1 MLLPFDPPDDVAEPA
16 PAPEAEVRP
25 DLGFGGESGGVTLLL
40 GPPRGGKTR
49 VLLDRYLAAYRAG
62 LAAGRVGRCV
72 WITPNR
78 LSRESVAADLAAEV
92 GGPLLGHGVLTF
104 ENLTD
109 ALLAED
115 PGARRRRLGAVS
127 RRRVLRAVVDGA
139 LGRGELSHFAGIART
154 AGFLGLLDRQ
164 IRSWKYEEV
173 RPEEVDA
180 GGSPARR
187 ELTLLY
193 GAYQRR
199 LRIPPDGGP
208 PLYDAEGRVW
218 AARTLLADSVRDEE
232 PRFDIVVADGFTSFT
247 ATQRDLLAGLAVRS
261 RETLLAL
268 PLGDGGDDADRAAL
282 YSRAEETAGLL
293 RTRFAEADRLAATL
307 FHEPDRPDDALGHL
321 AAALFDDRDAPAPP
335 RGDLPAGQIAVIE
348 AGTLA
353 AEVRACVAAVKSLL
367 LGGARADRVVV
378 AARSLNEYADE
389 FHRLADAAGL
399 PVDADRP
406 QPLARRPAVRALLA
420 PWRLE
425 AGRWEYAPLVRLLR
439 NKFFA
444 LDWNSEPPPPQAD
457 ALASGAASRAVARC
471 LQFANVGDGRRAV
484 VRVAADLDP
493 DREDGDKFAKDGLAP
508 AVIDRRR
515 CAEAVALLNDAL
527 EPARAPATFAGW
539 CDRLR
544 ALYET
549 LCFAPPDEDPTPAP
563 WEDDTGDLAAAWAV
577 LDEAAAETAADAGD
591 DDPPEL
597 ALAGFLAA
605 ADELL
610 AAATVPGPP
619 AVAGGVRLIDAE
631 TARTAGCDH
640 LFLLGLG
647 EGQFPAPP
655 PKGDAAADPASGE
668 PGSADPD
675 AHARAEMLLFFGVVT
690 RPVKTLTLSY
700 PTLDEQARRLFAG
713 PYVRAVTDLFADGVV
728 TTRLADDLDPVP
740 TLAAAQT
747 AEDARVAA
755 ARALLTDGDPAPLAT
770 LLHSTAD
777 GPAVRN
783 ALGAVRALAARTRTP
798 GSTTF
803 DGALSSQNRATWRK
817 RRPADHEFSA
827 GELEDFAANPH
838 RYFLNRVLGVDRPSP
853 PRLSGDHAARGGA
866 MHEALKR
873 VHEDADPREDGSAL
887 AARMRG
893 FLRDL
898 RPRNATFA
906 RWHEG
911 LWESERAVL
920 LDFADRYAKQADDD
934 RGKVRKAHGSDPHPR
949 HLEIAFGE
957 RTPDEPGE
965 EVLDRLP
972 AAVFGEGR
980 DATRVT
986 GRIDRLDTVSAE
998 DGPRYR
1004 VVDYKTG
1011 FVQTFDAEDVRQGLR
1026 LQLAVYAVA
1035 ARRLGL
1041 VEEAAEIDALVYW
1054 KVADGG
1060 AKSGLKQGVK
1070 LEDLVGDLPGW
1081 LDETVP
1087 RLAAAIRGGVFPV
1100 NPDEGGGAKWQA
1112 EFARVSRSAEVRA
1125 VAERLEKWP
1134 PPWLRVP
1141 AAAGDS
1147 ESGEANDD

>member
-1 MLLPFDPPDDVAEPA
+1 M
-16 PAPEAEVRP
+16 
-25 DLGFGGESGGVTLLL
+25 
-40 GPPRGGKTR
+40 
-49 VLLDRYLAAYRAG
+49 
-62 LAAGRVGRCV
+62 
-72 WITPNR
+72 
-78 LSRESVAADLAAEV
+78 
-92 GGPLLGHGVLTF
+92 
-104 ENLTD
+104 
-109 ALLAED
+109 
-115 PGARRRRLGAVS
+115 
-127 RRRVLRAVVDGA
+127 
-139 LGRGELSHFAGIART
+139 
-154 AGFLGLLDRQ
+154 
-164 IRSWKYEEV
+164 
-173 RPEEVDA
+173 
-180 GGSPARR
+180 
-187 ELTLLY
+187 
-193 GAYQRR
+193 
-199 LRIPPDGGP
+199 
-208 PLYDAEGRVW
+208 
-218 AARTLLADSVRDEE
+218 
-232 PRFDIVVADGFTSFT
+232 
-247 ATQRDLLAGLAVRS
+247 
-261 RETLLAL
+261 
-268 PLGDGGDDADRAAL
+268 
-282 YSRAEETAGLL
+282 
-293 RTRFAEADRLAATL
+293 
-307 FHEPDRPDDALGHL
+307 
-321 AAALFDDRDAPAPP
+321 
-335 RGDLPAGQIAVIE
+335 
-348 AGTLA
+348 
-353 AEVRACVAAVKSLL
+353 
-367 LGGARADRVVV
+367 VV
-378 AARSLNEYADE
+378 AARSLNEYAEE

-406 QPLARRPAVRALLA
+406 HPLARRPAVRALLA

-439 NKFFA
+439 SEFFA
-444 LDWNSEPPPPQAD
+444 FDGGGGA
-457 ALASGAASRAVARC
+457 ASGAASRAVARC
-471 LQFANVGDGRRAV
+471 LRFANVGDGRRAV

-493 DREDGDKFAKDGLAP
+493 DREDGDKFVNDGLAP
-508 AVIDRRR
+508 AAEDRRR
-515 CAEAVALLNDAL
+515 CAGAVADLDDAL
-527 EPARAPATFAGW
+527 EPARTPATFAGW

-544 ALYET
+544 GMADDLA
-549 LCFAPPDEDPTPAP
+549 FAPPAGDSTREP
-563 WEDDTGDLAAAWAV
+563 WEDDAADLAAAWAV
-577 LDEAAAETAADAGD
+577 LDDAAAEIAADAGD

-610 AAATVPGPP
+610 SAATVPGPP

-655 PKGDAAADPASGE
+655 PKGDAAADAE
-668 PGSADPD
+668 SADPD

-690 RPVKTLTLSY
+690 RPVKTLALSY

-713 PYVRAVTDLFADGVV
+713 PYVRAVTDLFADGVIAR
-728 TTRLADDLDPVP
+728 RLADDLDPVP
-740 TLAAAQT
+740 KLAAAQT

-770 LLHSTAD
+770 LLHSPPRVRRCGTRW
-777 GPAVRN
+777 GPCGRSPPAPARRGRRRSTGPSPPGTGRRGGGGGRRTTSSAPAN
-783 ALGAVRALAARTRTP
+783 SRTSPRTRT
-798 GSTTF
+798 
-803 DGALSSQNRATWRK
+803 AI
-817 RRPADHEFSA
+817 
-827 GELEDFAANPH
+827 
-838 RYFLNRVLGVDRPSP
+838 FLTRVLGVDRPSP

-873 VHEDADPREDGSAL
+873 THEDADPREDGSAL
-887 AARMRG
+887 AARMRE

-920 LDFADRYAKQADDD
+920 LDFADRYAGQADDD
-934 RGKVRKAHGSDPHPR
+934 RGKVRKAHGSDPTPR
-949 HLEIAFGE
+949 YLEIAFGE

-965 EVLDRLP
+965 EVPDRLP
-972 AAVFGEGR
+972 AAVFGEGA

-986 GRIDRLDTVSAE
+986 GRIDRLDAVLAE

-1011 FVQTFDAEDVRQGLR
+1011 FVQTFDADDVRQGLR

-1041 VEEAAEIDALVYW
+1041 VEEAAEIDDLIYW

-1060 AKSGLKQGVK
+1060 AKSGLKRGVK

-1100 NPDEGGGAKWQA
+1100 NPDEVGGAKWQA

-1141 AAAGDS
+1141 AAANAS
-1147 ESGEANDD
+1147 RSGEANGG

>member
-1 MLLPFDPPDDVAEPA
+1 MLLPFDPPDDDTEPA
-16 PAPEAEVRP
+16 LKAEVRP
-25 DLGFGGESGGVTLLL
+25 DLGFGGDPGAVTLLL

-62 LAAGRVGRCV
+62 LADGRVGRCV

-78 LSRESVAADLAAEV
+78 LSREAVAADMAAEV

-109 ALLAED
+109 ALLAEA
-115 PGARRRRLGAVS
+115 PGAGRRRLGAVS

-139 LGRGELSHFAGIART
+139 LARGELSHFAGIART

-173 RPEEVDA
+173 RPDQVDA
-180 GGSPARR
+180 AGSPARR
-187 ELTLLY
+187 ELAMLY
-193 GAYQRR
+193 GSYQCR
-199 LRIPPDGGP
+199 LRTPPDGGR
-208 PLYDAEGRVW
+208 PLYDAEGGVW
-218 AARTLLADSVRDEE
+218 AARTLLADSVRGEE
-232 PRFDIVVADGFTSFT
+232 PKYDIVVADGFTSFT
-247 ATQRDLLAGLAVRS
+247 ATQRDLLSGLAVRS

-268 PLGDGGDDADRAAL
+268 PLGDGEEEASRPAL
-282 YSRAEETAGLL
+282 YSRAAETAELL
-293 RTRFAEADRLAATL
+293 RTRFAEADRAAATF
-307 FHEPDRPDDALGHL
+307 FHEPKRPDDALGHI
-321 AAALFDDRDAPAPP
+321 AAALFDDRDEPAPP
-335 RGDLPAGQIAVIE
+335 RGDLPAGQITVVE

-353 AEVRACVAAVKSLL
+353 AEVRACVAAVKTLL
-367 LGGARADRVVV
+367 LRGERADRVVV

-439 NKFFA
+439 SEFFA
-444 LDWNSEPPPPQAD
+444 FDGGGGA
-457 ALASGAASRAVARC
+457 ASGAASRAVARC
-471 LQFANVGDGRRAV
+471 LRFANIGDGRRAV

-493 DREDGDKFAKDGLAP
+493 DREDGDRFAEDGLAP
-508 AVIDRRR
+508 AVEDRRR
-515 CAEAVALLNDAL
+515 CADAVAVLSDAL

-544 ALYET
+544 ALADG
-549 LCFAPPDEDPTPAP
+549 LAFAPPAGDPTREP
-563 WEDDTGDLAAAWAV
+563 WEDDAADVAAAWAV
-577 LDEAAAETAADAGD
+577 LDGAAAEIAAEAGD
-591 DDPPEL
+591 GDPPEL
-597 ALAGFLAA
+597 ALAVFLAA

-619 AVAGGVRLIDAE
+619 AIAGGVRLIDAE

-640 LFLLGLG
+640 LLLLGLG

-655 PKGDAAADPASGE
+655 PKSDAAADADA
-668 PGSADPD
+668 ADPD
-675 AHARAEMLLFFGVVT
+675 AHARAEMLLFFGVVA

-728 TTRLADDLDPVP
+728 ARRLADDLDPVP
-740 TLAAAQT
+740 KLAAAQT
-747 AEDARVAA
+747 AEDTRVAA
-755 ARALLTDGDPAPLAT
+755 ARALLTDGDPVPLAT
-770 LLHSTAD
+770 LLHSPAD

-798 GSTTF
+798 GPTAF
-803 DGALSSQNRATWRK
+803 DGALSGRNRAAWRR

-838 RYFLNRVLGVDRPSP
+838 RYFLTRVLGVDRPTP
-853 PRLSGDHAARGGA
+853 PRLAGDSQARGGA
-866 MHEALKR
+866 MHKALKR
-873 VHEDADPREDGSAL
+873 VHEEADPREGGSAL
-887 AARMRG
+887 AARMRE

-906 RWHEG
+906 RWHDG

-920 LDFADRYAKQADDD
+920 LDFADRYAGQADDD
-934 RGKVRKAHGSDPHPR
+934 LKAFRKAHGGDPRPT

-957 RTPDEPGE
+957 RTPDEPGDEPE
-965 EVLDRLP
+965 ERFP

-980 DATRVT
+980 NATRVT
-986 GRIDRLDTVSAE
+986 GRIDRLDAVLAE

-1011 FVQTFDAEDVRQGLR
+1011 FVQTFDADDVRQGLR

-1041 VEEAAEIDALVYW
+1041 VEEAAEIDDLVYW

-1060 AKSGLKQGVK
+1060 AKSGLKRGVK
-1070 LEDLVGDLPGW
+1070 LQDLVGDLPGW

-1100 NPDEGGGAKWQA
+1100 NPDEVGGAKWQA

-1141 AAAGDS
+1141 AAADEPGS
-1147 ESGEANDD
+1147 TEVNGG